1 MLRIYINYLPKS
13 MNTESNHWA
22 CSYGWY
28 RYGVNP
34 FLITQPGMG
43 IAISR
48 TPNPNLARAKVIVLS
63 IIQSLAL
70 VWIYQVWQRIIFMRC
85 N

>member
-1 MLRIYINYLPKS
+1 MVGTATVL
-13 MNTESNHWA
+13 T
-22 CSYGWY
+22 
-28 RYGVNP
+28 P
-34 FLITQPGMG
+34 FLITQPGMGEG

-48 TPNPNLARAKVIVLS
+48 TPNPNLARAKVIELS